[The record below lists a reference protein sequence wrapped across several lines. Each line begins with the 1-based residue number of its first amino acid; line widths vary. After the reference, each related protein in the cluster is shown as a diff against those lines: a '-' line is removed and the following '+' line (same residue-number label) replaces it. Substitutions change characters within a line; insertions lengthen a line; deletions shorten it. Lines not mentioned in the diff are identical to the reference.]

1 MNHNLDL
8 EYTPAKPRRSQS
20 RQLAKLLKKYK
31 KANKITLKDLA
42 GKAGVP
48 MGSLAGMFAGKLPKS
63 EEPVLRLVV
72 VLGHKDAMITALR
85 ADRHLRGL
93 KPARGAETFS
103 VNGKPA
109 TAEEFSKA
117 LRQELAPLNHDELAE
132 PLVGAVNPHEEQ
144 ADADAEGWPYAAE
157 DVLQTMKTAA
167 ALAAMRE
174 PERVPAA
181 PRSGLFTEGDVEELL
196 KDLPEGNTITVKREA
211 LKLSTGVSLFTIWM

>member
-31 KANKITLKDLA
+31 KAAKITLKDLA

-48 MGSLAGMFAGKLPKS
+48 MGTLAGMFAGKVPRS

-93 KPARGAETFS
+93 KPARGEEKTPEQATPEAFS
-103 VNGKPA
+103 Q
-109 TAEEFSKA
+109 A
-117 LRQELAPLNHDELAE
+117 LRQEPEPLNHDELTE
-132 PLVGAVNPHEEQ
+132 PLQEEGS
-144 ADADAEGWPYAAE
+144 ARVPKLHVPPTREGIPYSPK
-157 DVLQTMKTAA
+157 DA
-167 ALAAMRE
+167 ALTQRPDAQL
-174 PERVPAA
+174 P
-181 PRSGLFTEGDVEELL
+181 GLFTRADVEELL

-211 LKLSTGVSLFTIWM
+211 LKLSTGESLFTIWK